1 LNDRAL
7 HLIFGVTDLYEDEH
21 LTLFTT
27 QTSDS
32 DSIIVKHEKNQN
44 TVDVFITLSSLKCR
58 RLDQKLKNEVSN
70 ERLNTKNICLGIT
83 PKKNYQIQ
91 PDV

>member
-1 LNDRAL
+1 M
-7 HLIFGVTDLYEDEH
+7 FGAIDLYEDEH

-27 QTSDS
+27 QTSNS
-32 DSIIVKHEKNQN
+32 GSIIPKHEKNKN

-58 RLDQKLKNEVSN
+58 RLDQRLKNEVSN
-70 ERLNTKNICLGIT
+70 ERLNSKICLRIT